1 MACRNL
7 GDLRRISID
16 FFFEFYNQI
25 VFLDGQ
31 LRILYLDQS
40 MFMFVFYFTFAA
52 QIEMIAEDALV
63 PDSNDAKLVF
73 AAGTDDFVEQ
83 EFPI

>member
-1 MACRNL
+1 
-7 GDLRRISID
+7 
-16 FFFEFYNQI
+16 
-25 VFLDGQ
+25 
-31 LRILYLDQS
+31 

-63 PDSNDAKLVF
+63 PDPDDAELVF

>member
-1 MACRNL
+1 VAGRNQR
-7 GDLRRISID
+7 DLRRISID
-16 FFFEFYNQI
+16 IFFEFHNQI

-63 PDSNDAKLVF
+63 PDPDDAELVF